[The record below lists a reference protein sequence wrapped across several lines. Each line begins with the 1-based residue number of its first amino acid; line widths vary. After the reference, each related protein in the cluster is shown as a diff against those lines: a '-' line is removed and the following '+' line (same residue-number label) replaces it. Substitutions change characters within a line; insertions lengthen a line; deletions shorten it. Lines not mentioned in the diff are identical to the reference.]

1 MKEHTDNTLLSL
13 IYTHFATIKKMAREL
28 KELKAEAKKRKL
40 L

>member
-1 MKEHTDNTLLSL
+1 MKEHTDHTLLSL
-13 IYTHFATIKKMAREL
+13 IYTHFATIKKVAHEL